1 MSSTPPP
8 PHSTIKT
15 PAKTPSQTWGN
26 VLFGFMSTKK
36 PVEPSP
42 DSTTESRRR
51 SSSKSN
57 KNLERVNLEDNYNN
71 IDGGVASQFSNVS
84 SPDAA
89 AAAAVP
95 GVSFGASPLP
105 LQQLQKD
112 TTRPVARRSATPWKS
127 ERGNNSVQFDMGISK
142 PKPSRDKSRRH
153 GINYTMSKSIIAPVN
168 RRTRPGG
175 NKYKPSISFG
185 IGRRRNRGGNDIDV
199 SAALKNVRSA
209 IEPSNQKIQ
218 ADNNYRNN
226 VVCRPGSRLL
236 DQQRS
241 NGRLPDEQ
249 QHRENTNGKR
259 EIVNDDQYQSTTEV
273 ARKKRRV
280 GFNNEESND
289 STPIENLVSTST
301 PSRTSNKHKRK
312 ATPYKSEASNG
323 NFDDD
328 DDDDDDDEGM
338 IGASKSIPTIAS
350 RDRVKAKR
358 PASKTAS
365 KKYDSDDNDED
376 KEEDFTIMPASKDD
390 LVGDYKN
397 WSTSDERE
405 KLGEPI
411 VGDFTA
417 PDCFMLKPPVSL
429 ADTPRYNPIPSL
441 PQFRQLPLA
450 ERTDRTVPDEDDD
463 CDDQQD
469 TKRSKIETWKC
480 DDCGFANA
488 DDETYC
494 QFVTVEANKQKN
506 QREKR
511 CLCGRSGKEPLGWGN
526 TTFGATIKQQ
536 QDRIK
541 CKSCGV
547 FNEKSRSKC
556 ASCEVNIPTGGTGS
570 TNGTSTATATGSAA
584 ANSQVETA
592 GSIGTQGFSFGPS
605 SGGSTTTTTGAIS
618 SSGFSFGGSTAAVAA
633 PSSNDTGGAISL
645 SGFSFAASTTAAP
658 APGAISSTGFSFSG
672 STAPTPAPAVASSTT
687 PSTTITSAGGFSF
700 GSATIV
706 PPSSA
711 TPVASTGGFQF
722 GAATT
727 VPAPVPASTTA
738 PSSSPPASS
747 VPAPVFNFGSS
758 STSAPPTTAPPS
770 STEPNTTVQSNGAAT
785 LFGNFAASSS
795 SAASTVPA
803 ATTDF
808 NTTVPSL
815 GSVTTEGN
823 DGSSKKKRRGRDD
836 TPTSFGTTS
845 SSASSSNPLLDNGN
859 NSSSTQ
865 AVPGMFGNLTSATPS
880 FQGGATTSAP
890 ASQPFVFGK
899 PSTDSSN
906 QNETSSSAAPVPAP
920 VPIAFGNTLD
930 NNSTVPAPAPSFP
943 PPASESGL
951 FGSTPASSA
960 PINFG
965 STPAAGPTFGSTGP
979 APATTSIQ
987 FGSTPAPAPN
997 PSFGSAVPFGSTT
1010 PAQSSTTFGSTPA
1023 PAQQPFANS
1032 TPVPGQQFGSGFGST
1047 PAPAPAQP
1055 FGNNNASGGF
1065 NTSTTFGIAQP
1076 SGVSAPL
1083 PFGGTA
1089 PTPGMGGFG
1098 GGPSQTPGMGGFGGG
1113 GTTLTPTPGGFGG
1126 GGFGQQ
1132 APPQQQAQAG
1142 GFGHT
1147 TPNAPPNAQAGG
1159 QFSLG
1164 TGGNTSNRGRTPA
1177 TSRRRIVKARRPR

>member
-1 MSSTPPP
+1 MSSTPLPP
-8 PHSTIKT
+8 QSTKKT

-36 PVEPSP
+36 PVKPSP

-71 IDGGVASQFSNVS
+71 INGGVASQFSNVS
-84 SPDAA
+84 SPDAAA

-127 ERGNNSVQFDMGISK
+127 ERGNNSVQFDMGIAK
-142 PKPSRDKSRRH
+142 PKPSRDRTRRH
-153 GINYTMSKSIIAPVN
+153 GNNYTMSKSTIAPVN
-168 RRTRPGG
+168 RRTRIGG
-175 NKYKPSISFG
+175 NKYKPSITFG
-185 IGRRRNRGGNDIDV
+185 IGKRRNRGGNNIDV

-289 STPIENLVSTST
+289 T
-301 PSRTSNKHKRK
+301 
-312 ATPYKSEASNG
+312 
-323 NFDDD
+323 
-328 DDDDDDDEGM
+328 
-338 IGASKSIPTIAS
+338 S
-350 RDRVKAKR
+350 RDLVKAKR

-365 KKYDSDDNDED
+365 KKYDSDED

-429 ADTPRYNPIPSL
+429 ADTPRYNPTPSL

-494 QFVTVEANKQKN
+494 QFVKVEENKQKN
-506 QREKR
+506 QREKK

-526 TTFGATIKQQ
+526 SFGAILKQQ

-556 ASCEVNIPTGGTGS
+556 ASCEVNLPTGGTGS
-570 TNGTSTATATGSAA
+570 TNGTSTATATGAAA
-584 ANSQVETA
+584 ANSKVETA
-592 GSIGTQGFSFGPS
+592 GSIGTQGFSFGAS
-605 SGGSTTTTTGAIS
+605 LGGSTTTTTGAIS
-618 SSGFSFGGSTAAVAA
+618 SSGFSFGGSRAAVAA
-633 PSSNDTGGAISL
+633 PSSTDAGGAISL

-700 GSATIV
+700 GNATTV

-711 TPVASTGGFQF
+711 TPVASTVGFQF

-865 AVPGMFGNLTSATPS
+865 AVPGMFGNLTSAAPS
-880 FQGGATTSAP
+880 FQGGTTTSAP

-1047 PAPAPAQP
+1047 PAPALAQP

-1065 NTSTTFGIAQP
+1065 NTSTTFGIAQS

-1098 GGPSQTPGMGGFGGG
+1098 GGTSQTPGMGGFGGG